1 MLSIGFAVELRDRN
15 RGREIVEFLVKEA
28 KLDINALGI
37 NGTALHLAIRSGD
50 VETVSLLI
58 SLGADIHATDL
69 LGQDAFEHAIAH
81 SGAVAEWMA
90 EQYGDHIS
98 ELLVAKRQMVTRIID
113 SSATLRV
120 RQLAAWISL
129 GSCEVTPQQKE
140 EVLRAWT
147 TQQMDDKL
155 CEIWMH
161 NFSLA
166 ALQWF
171 VAHFQNKGIKRY
183 IDDAAAVSSDL
194 ARAIERGSGA
204 RVGHYTPVDKPIDG
218 ELRTAAR
225 YVADVLQPLDWCIRR
240 KFVVE
245 LCRKLPHD
253 ELCTLGSALAT
264 PDAQPFLMGHKPRWR
279 NTAYSVLC
287 REAELELYWQS
298 LAYTA
303 Q

>member
-1 MLSIGFAVELRDRN
+1 MLSIGFAVELRDKD

-58 SLGADIHATDL
+58 SLGADIHATDF
-69 LGQDAFEHAIAH
+69 LGQDAFEHAISH

-90 EQYGDHIS
+90 EQYGDRIS
-98 ELLVAKRQMVTRIID
+98 ELLITKRQMVTRIVG

-140 EVLRAWT
+140 EIVLRAWT

-171 VAHFQNKGIKRY
+171 VVHFQNRGIKGY
-183 IDDAAAVSSDL
+183 IDDAAVVSADL
-194 ARAIERGSGA
+194 ARAMERGSGA
-204 RVGHYTPVDKPIDG
+204 RVCYYTPEDKPIDG

-240 KFVVE
+240 KLVVE

-264 PDAQPFLMGHKPRWR
+264 PDAQPFLMGHKA
-279 NTAYSVLC
+279 NTL
-287 REAELELYWQS
+287 EEHGLFQAELEIYWQS
-298 LAYTA
+298 LAFTA
-303 Q
+303 E